1 MNKKSFIKRMIYCP
15 FLLFPIRKS
24 KVVCSNF
31 YGKGYGDNPK
41 YIAEQLVKKGYVV
54 YWLCDDVNKYQFPNY
69 INAIKKN
76 SFKALFHLA
85 TASVWIDNCR
95 KPMWIIKRKEQRYY
109 QTWHG
114 SFGIKKAEGDALGKL
129 EREYVESA
137 INDSKMIDRLFADS
151 EFGKKVWARSFWIEE
166 NKIDITGLART
177 DIFWLDTKSE
187 IISKVK
193 QSLGIEESQKIVLY
207 APTFRNNGDEQVI
220 DSSHVISSF
229 NHRLGGNWK
238 FVFRLH
244 PRSKG
249 KIEYKDAINASG
261 YEDMQELL
269 LAADALI
276 TDYSGCSIDMVLQ
289 KKPVFMYAEDI
300 DSYVKE
306 RGLALSTDEL
316 PYEVARNQNELNNII
331 LNYDR
336 EHYEMECEKFLKEK
350 GFKESGD
357 SSKII
362 AEIISKDVSFMLG
375 GIR

>member
-1 MNKKSFIKRMIYCP
+1 MNKKSLIKRMIYCP
-15 FLLFPIRKS
+15 FLLFSIRKN

-41 YIAEQLVKKGYVV
+41 YIAEQLVKNGYTV
-54 YWLCDDVNKYQFPNY
+54 YWLCDDVKKYQFPNY

-95 KPMWIIKRKEQRYY
+95 KPIWIIKRKNQRYY

-114 SFGIKKAEGDALGKL
+114 SFGIKKAEGDALNKL
-129 EREYVESA
+129 ERKYVESA
-137 INDSKMIDRLFADS
+137 INDSKMIDRLFSDS

-177 DIFWLDTKSE
+177 DIFFLDTRLE
-187 IISKVK
+187 MIRNVK
-193 QSLGIEESQKIVLY
+193 QSLGIKGSQKIVLY

-220 DSSHVISSF
+220 DSFQVINSF
-229 NHRLGGNWK
+229 NHNLGGNWK

-249 KIEYKDAINASG
+249 RVEYKDAINASG
-261 YEDMQELL
+261 YDDMQELL

-300 DSYVKE
+300 DRYIKE
-306 RGLALSTDEL
+306 RGLALSLDEL
-316 PYEVARNQNELNNII
+316 PYEVARSQNELNDII
-331 LNYDR
+331 LNYNR
-336 EHYEMECEKFLKEK
+336 EHYEIKCERFLEEK
-350 GFKESGD
+350 GFKESGE

-362 AEIISKDVSFMLG
+362 AKIISKDVGFMLG